1 MRNNDNAIKIVDSNI
16 NGSIWRS
23 SKKFTFCVHR
33 PTKKKKK
40 PVGKS
45 VIISD
50 IEMREP
56 KWRSPCTWKW
66 EKLKKVGG
74 MKYHSPEV
82 KIKSGTV
89 GLTKWS

>member
-1 MRNNDNAIKIVDSNI
+1 MVAFGDHQKNSHFV
-16 NGSIWRS
+16 
-23 SKKFTFCVHR
+23 FTGR
-33 PTKKKKK
+33 PKKKKK